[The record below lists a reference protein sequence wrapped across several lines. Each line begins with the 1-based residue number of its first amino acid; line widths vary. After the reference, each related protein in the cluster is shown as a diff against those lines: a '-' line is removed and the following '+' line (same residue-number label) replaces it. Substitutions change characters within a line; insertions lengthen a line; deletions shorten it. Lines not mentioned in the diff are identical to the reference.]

1 MLEGILWALDKKG
14 GKTMKKFI
22 LFFVAVNSVF
32 LISAGALHALSLGF
46 TPQDTV
52 VFVGDSFNVDIV
64 ADIES
69 TEAIIGWG
77 LDLGYDT
84 TQLSWDS
91 VTVGSLWTPLSGD
104 GDGLGGLFPPPLFPP
119 TGVWGSDVL
128 LASLEFSCLDIG
140 ISSLDLSVT
149 PGDWTEGF
157 AIDPNLGG
165 GFTDWDYTAGSVSNV
180 PEPATMLLLGSGIA
194 GLAAFRRKF
203 KK

>member
-1 MLEGILWALDKKG
+1 
-14 GKTMKKFI
+14 MKKFI

-32 LISAGALHALSLGF
+32 LISAGALHALSLSF
-46 TPQDTV
+46 NPQDTV
-52 VFVGDSFNVDIV
+52 VLVGDSFNVDIV

-69 TEAIIGWG
+69 DEAIVGWG

-91 VTVGSLWTPLSGD
+91 VTVGPLWTPLSGD
-104 GDGLGGLFPPPLFPP
+104 GDGLGGLFPPPSFPP

-149 PGDWTEGF
+149 PDDWTEGF
-157 AIDPNLGG
+157 AIDPNLGSG
-165 GFTDWDYTAGSVSNV
+165 LVDWNYASGSVSNV
-180 PEPATMLLLGSGIA
+180 PEPATMLLLGFGLA
-194 GLAAFRRKF
+194 GLAGAKRKF

>member
-1 MLEGILWALDKKG
+1 
-14 GKTMKKFI
+14 MKKFI

-32 LISAGALHALSLGF
+32 IVSTSGLHALSLSF
-46 TPQDTV
+46 NPQDTV
-52 VFVGDSFNVDIV
+52 VLIGDSFNVDIV

-69 TEAIIGWG
+69 DEAIVGWG
-77 LDLGYDT
+77 LDLSYDT

-91 VTVGSLWTPLSGD
+91 VTVGPLWTALSVD

-119 TGVWGSDVL
+119 TGVWGSDVF
-128 LASLEFSCLDIG
+128 LASIGLTCLNIG

-165 GFTDWDYTAGSVSNV
+165 GFAIWDYTPGSVSNVV
-180 PEPATMLLLGSGIA
+180 PEPATMLLFSTGLA
-194 GLAAFRRKF
+194 GLAAFRAFRRKF

>member
-1 MLEGILWALDKKG
+1 
-14 GKTMKKFI
+14 MKKFI

-32 LISAGALHALSLGF
+32 LLSTSALHALSLSF
-46 TPQDTV
+46 NPQDTV
-52 VFVGDSFNVDIV
+52 VLVGDSFNVDIV
-64 ADIES
+64 ADIEA

-77 LDLGYDT
+77 LDLSYDT

-91 VTVGSLWTPLSGD
+91 VTVGPLWTQASGD

-128 LASLEFSCLDIG
+128 LASLELTCLDIG

-165 GFTDWDYTAGSVSNV
+165 GFADWNYTPGSVANV
-180 PEPATMLLLGSGIA
+180 PEPTTMLLFSTGLA